1 MFNNFS
7 KNFVTY
13 VVLLVELDTDSSF
26 LIVELEMEAV
36 DGFEDMAVL
45 IYFLKYYE
53 SYSTKTS
60 YLMFFFWIGLG
71 IASE

>member
-1 MFNNFS
+1 MTS
-7 KNFVTY
+7 
-13 VVLLVELDTDSSF
+13 VVLLDELDTDSSF
-26 LIVELEMEAV
+26 FIVELVTEVV
-36 DGFEDMAVL
+36 DGFEDVAVL

-60 YLMFFFWIGLG
+60 YLMFFFWTGLG